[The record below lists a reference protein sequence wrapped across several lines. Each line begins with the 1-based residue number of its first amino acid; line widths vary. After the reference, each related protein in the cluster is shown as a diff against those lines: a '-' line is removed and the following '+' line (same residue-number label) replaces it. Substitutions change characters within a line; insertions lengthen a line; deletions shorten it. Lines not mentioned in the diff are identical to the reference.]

1 MKITFQNNNKLVQPK
16 QAQDVSNDAAKNI
29 EAEKNQKIPQK
40 NKVDSTE
47 ISSSRNASFDDKR
60 LSGAKSAIL
69 LDVSVNTTDR
79 LQALKEAVSNGTYKV
94 PTELLAE
101 EMLK

>member
-1 MKITFQNNNKLVQPK
+1 MKISFQNNSKSVQSK
-16 QAQDVSNDAAKNI
+16 QTQDISKDAAKNI
-29 EAEKNQKIPQK
+29 GAEDSKNVSQK
-40 NKVDSTE
+40 NKVDSTQ

-69 LDVSVNTTDR
+69 LDVSVNTSDR
-79 LQALKEAVSNGTYKV
+79 IQELKESVKNGTYKV

-101 EMLK
+101 EILK